1 MRLKFFHDSQNIVV
15 ILIVSTKF
23 AQFLLIFMKLNEII
37 EMIHL
42 ELLLF
47 IFILKFIKK
56 KLSKV
61 SE

>member
-56 KLSKV
+56 KL
-61 SE
+61 

>member
-1 MRLKFFHDSQNIVV
+1 MRLKSFHDSQNIVV

>member
-1 MRLKFFHDSQNIVV
+1 MRLKSFHDSQNIVV

-47 IFILKFIKK
+47 IFILKFTKK